1 VHGTDLMRGGLI
13 VGGPG
18 CTCENDMVAHM
29 RLGLFKQDEELL
41 RKFPPRRMTGL
52 SPFDLI
58 WQTPEDHAT
67 TMEYYTF
74 ACMMSYL
81 STINQG

>member
-1 VHGTDLMRGGLI
+1 
-13 VGGPG
+13 
-18 CTCENDMVAHM
+18 MVAHM